1 MLPRYTLKRSFF
13 RLLRSMR
20 RRPWVAGGSVVAVFI
35 VLYALF
41 LSSPLNFPTGAYVHI
56 PEGSSL
62 SKSGEIL
69 KERGIVRSAFLFKS
83 FAYLLGNNH
92 QVVAGEY
99 FFPQRLSVM
108 GAALR
113 LGSGDFEI
121 EPARVRVPEGA
132 TVREVTELLAKSIPD
147 FDVASFERQTRGKE
161 GYLFPDTYFF
171 MPGQGVEAILGVFA
185 NNFSKNIA
193 KIQKQ
198 IDNFGQPLSDV
209 IVMASLLEREAPE
222 TYDRRVIAGI
232 LWKRIKI
239 GMPLQVDA
247 VFPYIIGKNSYD
259 LTREDLKV
267 DSPYNTYV
275 YKGLP
280 PGAIANPSLDA
291 ILSAVTPIQT
301 SYLYY
306 LSDRYGNMHYST
318 TYDQHLVAKGKYIP
332 KN

>member
-1 MLPRYTLKRSFF
+1 
-13 RLLRSMR
+13 MR
-20 RRPWVAGGSVVAVFI
+20 RRPLVAGGSGIAILVLLYLFFI
-35 VLYALF
+35 AA
-41 LSSPLNFPTGAYVHI
+41 PITFPTGAYVNI

-62 SKSGEIL
+62 SKASSIL
-69 KERGIVRSAFLFKS
+69 EARGVIRSTFLFKS
-83 FAYLLGNNH
+83 FAYVLGDNH
-92 QVVAGEY
+92 RIIAGEY
-99 FFPQRLSVM
+99 FFPKRINVI
-108 GAALR
+108 AAAYR
-113 LGSGDFEI
+113 LGKGDFEI
-121 EPARVRVPEGA
+121 DPVKIRVLEGA
-132 TVREVTELLAKSIPD
+132 TVREVTELLATNIPD
-147 FDVASFERQTRGKE
+147 FDAVSFERQTRGKE

-198 IDNFGQPLSDV
+198 IDSFGQPLSEV
-209 IVMASLLEREAPE
+209 VVMASLLEREAPK

-247 VFPYIIGKNSYD
+247 VFPYIIGKNTYE
-259 LTREDLKV
+259 LTRTDLKV
-267 DSPYNTYV
+267 DSPYNTYL

-291 ILSAVTPIQT
+291 LLAAVTPIQT

-306 LSDRYGNMHYST
+306 LSDRSGNMHYST